1 MKILINDPI
10 SDKGAKILEEK
21 GFELTRHHYG
31 QEELREV
38 IPNYDAIIVRSAT
51 KITKEVIAASS
62 GLKVIARAGTGIDN
76 IDHEYAE
83 SEGIKVVN
91 APGANSSSAAELA
104 IAHLF
109 ALARFIPQS
118 KITMQKGEWNKKKY
132 KGIELAGK
140 TIGIMGFGRIGTI
153 TAKLALGL
161 GMTVIAH
168 DISKSDSELNVEFK
182 SKEEVLKE
190 ADFVVLHLPALDKP
204 YITEKELK
212 MMKNEAY
219 LVNGARGMLID
230 DDALLK
236 ALDQGEIAG
245 AGLDVFTNEP
255 PQDLRLVK
263 HEKTSVTPH
272 IGAATKDAQER
283 VGVMIA
289 ENLIDALEN

>member
-204 YITEKELK
+204 YITEKALK